1 MDDVLPIVIS
11 FLPAHEAVRT
21 CVLSPRW
28 RHFWTS
34 APGLRITAV
43 GDFGSADKFNQFV
56 DRLLFLRRHSDCPL
70 ESCEF
75 DLDDREFGFNSISS
89 FQHVYRWSLQSAL
102 DCNVRVLRCSFTD
115 TNPNFRMLP
124 EQLSEYPEPLLS
136 QHLTRLELHCIRC
149 ALDFSGCPVLVDLKM
164 EQCVTH
170 AAEML
175 SPSLRQLSMVCC
187 ELSMWHRTQV
197 TLPNLVRLEL
207 INCAGCLD
215 DDPCFGCHFHFEF
228 IAQRGSSY
236 FFQGLSRAKHLELL
250 ASYNDAF
257 IFQRD
262 LKCRPTFPM
271 LKTLILNDW
280 CLHADLSAVIH
291 FIQHSP
297 NLEKVTL
304 KFAEEFD
311 SSMVTEGDNN
321 LLEGTFSSDH
331 LKMVEIKCLKVDGR
345 INKILKILSACGI
358 SLEKVNIRQANTSS

>member
-207 INCAGCLD
+207 INCAGRLPLLESLPSLETAVVDLGEFSEDRCPVSGCLD

-250 ASYNDAF
+250 ASYNDAVCMLATPLF
-257 IFQRD
+257 CLLMLYQEPYHQLTCMYPVYA
-262 LKCRPTFPM
+262 LKLSYLFPYQK
-271 LKTLILNDW
+271 LSTNIIIQSILVQS
-280 CLHADLSAVIH
+280 HSLSSIYV
-291 FIQHSP
+291 
-297 NLEKVTL
+297 VTRNWFRNPL
-304 KFAEEFD
+304 
-311 SSMVTEGDNN
+311 M
-321 LLEGTFSSDH
+321 
-331 LKMVEIKCLKVDGR
+331 I
-345 INKILKILSACGI
+345 
-358 SLEKVNIRQANTSS
+358 